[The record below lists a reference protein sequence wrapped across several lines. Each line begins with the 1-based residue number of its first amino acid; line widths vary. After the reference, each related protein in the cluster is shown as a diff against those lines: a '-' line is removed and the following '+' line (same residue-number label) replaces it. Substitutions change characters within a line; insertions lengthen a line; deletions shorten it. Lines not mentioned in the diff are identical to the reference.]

1 MLHAPTLRL
10 VEEMIAREVGNRP
23 PDAGTS
29 PQLQA
34 VIESLRALL
43 PQPRADATGAEEHEI
58 MWVEPPPK
66 VEVPGAVTGAAAGR
80 MHGQA
85 ATSEAEAHGEVL
97 LMIMR
102 RS

>member
-43 PQPRADATGAEEHEI
+43 PQPRADATGAEEQEI

-66 VEVPGAVTGAAAGR
+66 VEVPGAAAGR
-80 MHGQA
+80 MNSQA
-85 ATSEAEAHGEVL
+85 ATSETEAHGEVL